1 MHKFEKEIKKCE
13 YKINYYKIMN
23 IILPTIFTN
32 DQCALKIRKYTNRM
46 ANIIGESKLLHKDL
60 AIFSKNLHKQNSNNL
75 TLLNNKKKKI
85 LVVGTLEN
93 QTEIFLY
100 TNIILKNIDYT
111 QTVVNFYDTSTNC
124 MIEYNNSSFL
134 QNKSYRNVL
143 YYMNLEEIDASLYD
157 IGIYISN
164 VKNTLSIPM
173 QMSKISYLYLCGDIN
188 INNLLKYNNLINRT
202 FDAILY
208 PDKKNL
214 EIFKSIYLPKIN
226 LPLSLD
232 LEYYKNLNFTTTNI
246 IGYFGTVSEAQCLIS
261 NLLKIE
267 NILKKHN
274 IKVHIYYLLKNIDL
288 NIDYDGNEKSLVKK
302 LKSLATPN
310 INVFKADTL
319 QYFCEVKKYAKDCD
333 AFIFSTQF
341 EDFIYNP
348 RQILSCGK
356 TIFVPTNYNIE
367 TDANIGI
374 YKYSDDLTT
383 KISDYVSNKDKIDSL
398 FEKRKSIAEKYSK
411 KINSIYYK
419 ALSNFE
425 LINISDKN
433 EFSNQKFYLKDKN
446 LYVKYKKYIGKYE
459 YNISNNL
466 TIIPANDAGFFS
478 VYNKHVSFLAYK
490 DEEEIIIPDWRF
502 SKFHQ
507 NLYKYWKAEQPGSW
521 CYGKY
526 SDGNIYLKLFETPYT
541 KDIIDL
547 DIYESDIMYDYAN
560 KVIDLPEYN
569 FDNEPF
575 LTYIYSYELPKDM
588 EYYTEFRNKYHNIVS
603 KYMKPLPY
611 IQKQIEQFK
620 TKYIDNH
627 FCISI
632 HIRCS
637 AHAAELLEST
647 EFEKYESH
655 IKNILSKN
663 NIDIL
668 NPDWRLF
675 IATDNEVALNHFKN
689 LYPNNI
695 IYQNNITRLT
705 NEQEIEYQTIKSKKN
720 KDLGGYELQ
729 QRNAISDDT
738 RNIKL
743 AIDVLTDAYLLSSCD
758 YFIYQNSNVS
768 TAVSYLNPNI
778 KMVYCT

>member
-1 MHKFEKEIKKCE
+1 
-13 YKINYYKIMN
+13 
-23 IILPTIFTN
+23 
-32 DQCALKIRKYTNRM
+32 
-46 ANIIGESKLLHKDL
+46 
-60 AIFSKNLHKQNSNNL
+60 
-75 TLLNNKKKKI
+75 
-85 LVVGTLEN
+85 
-93 QTEIFLY
+93 
-100 TNIILKNIDYT
+100 
-111 QTVVNFYDTSTNC
+111 
-124 MIEYNNSSFL
+124 
-134 QNKSYRNVL
+134 
-143 YYMNLEEIDASLYD
+143 
-157 IGIYISN
+157 
-164 VKNTLSIPM
+164 
-173 QMSKISYLYLCGDIN
+173 
-188 INNLLKYNNLINRT
+188 
-202 FDAILY
+202 
-208 PDKKNL
+208 
-214 EIFKSIYLPKIN
+214 
-226 LPLSLD
+226 
-232 LEYYKNLNFTTTNI
+232 
-246 IGYFGTVSEAQCLIS
+246 
-261 NLLKIE
+261 
-267 NILKKHN
+267 
-274 IKVHIYYLLKNIDL
+274 
-288 NIDYDGNEKSLVKK
+288 
-302 LKSLATPN
+302 
-310 INVFKADTL
+310 
-319 QYFCEVKKYAKDCD
+319 
-333 AFIFSTQF
+333 
-341 EDFIYNP
+341 
-348 RQILSCGK
+348 
-356 TIFVPTNYNIE
+356 
-367 TDANIGI
+367 
-374 YKYSDDLTT
+374 
-383 KISDYVSNKDKIDSL
+383 
-398 FEKRKSIAEKYSK
+398 
-411 KINSIYYK
+411 
-419 ALSNFE
+419 
-425 LINISDKN
+425 
-433 EFSNQKFYLKDKN
+433 
-446 LYVKYKKYIGKYE
+446 
-459 YNISNNL
+459 
-466 TIIPANDAGFFS
+466 
-478 VYNKHVSFLAYK
+478 
-490 DEEEIIIPDWRF
+490 
-502 SKFHQ
+502 
-507 NLYKYWKAEQPGSW
+507 
-521 CYGKY
+521 
-526 SDGNIYLKLFETPYT
+526 
-541 KDIIDL
+541 
-547 DIYESDIMYDYAN
+547 MYDYAN

>member
-1 MHKFEKEIKKCE
+1 M
-13 YKINYYKIMN
+13 
-23 IILPTIFTN
+23 
-32 DQCALKIRKYTNRM
+32 
-46 ANIIGESKLLHKDL
+46 
-60 AIFSKNLHKQNSNNL
+60 
-75 TLLNNKKKKI
+75 
-85 LVVGTLEN
+85 
-93 QTEIFLY
+93 
-100 TNIILKNIDYT
+100 
-111 QTVVNFYDTSTNC
+111 
-124 MIEYNNSSFL
+124 
-134 QNKSYRNVL
+134 
-143 YYMNLEEIDASLYD
+143 
-157 IGIYISN
+157 
-164 VKNTLSIPM
+164 
-173 QMSKISYLYLCGDIN
+173 
-188 INNLLKYNNLINRT
+188 
-202 FDAILY
+202 
-208 PDKKNL
+208 
-214 EIFKSIYLPKIN
+214 
-226 LPLSLD
+226 
-232 LEYYKNLNFTTTNI
+232 
-246 IGYFGTVSEAQCLIS
+246 
-261 NLLKIE
+261 
-267 NILKKHN
+267 
-274 IKVHIYYLLKNIDL
+274 LKNIDL